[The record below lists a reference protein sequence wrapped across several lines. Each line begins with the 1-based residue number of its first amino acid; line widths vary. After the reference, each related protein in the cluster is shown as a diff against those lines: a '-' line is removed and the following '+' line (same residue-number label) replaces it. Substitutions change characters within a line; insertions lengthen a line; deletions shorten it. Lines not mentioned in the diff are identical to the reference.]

1 MDEIPNKANEARA
14 HVARMERMTAW
25 GGWILALG
33 SLVLGQYLLN
43 KMHQEIIGM
52 QQENKNLQ
60 VSLSESRER
69 LQLHLMQLTE
79 KKAEKKK
86 LAASAAKKNSR

>member
-1 MDEIPNKANEARA
+1 MDETPNKANEARA
-14 HVARMERMTAW
+14 HVARMGRMTAW

-60 VSLSESRER
+60 ISLSESRER
-69 LQLHLMQLTE
+69 LQKHIMEL
-79 KKAEKKK
+79 AEKRASDKK
-86 LAASAAKKNSR
+86 SAVGSKKTPR

>member
-1 MDEIPNKANEARA
+1 MDETPNKENEARA
-14 HVARMERMTAW
+14 HVAMLGRMTAW

-33 SLVLGQYLLN
+33 SLILGQYLLN

-69 LQLHLMQLTE
+69 LQKHIMELAEKRTADKKSAAGS
-79 KKAEKKK
+79 KKAP
-86 LAASAAKKNSR
+86 R

>member
-1 MDEIPNKANEARA
+1 MDETPNKANEARA
-14 HVARMERMTAW
+14 HVAMMGRMTAW

-60 VSLSESRER
+60 ISLSESRER
-69 LQLHLMQLTE
+69 LQKHIMELAEKRTADKKSAAGS
-79 KKAEKKK
+79 KKAP
-86 LAASAAKKNSR
+86 R